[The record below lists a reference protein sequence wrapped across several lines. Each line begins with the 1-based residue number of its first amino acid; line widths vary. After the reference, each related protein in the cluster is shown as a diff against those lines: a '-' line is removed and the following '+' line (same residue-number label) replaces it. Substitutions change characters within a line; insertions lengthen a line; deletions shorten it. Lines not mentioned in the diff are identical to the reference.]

1 MNKSD
6 RTHSTTYS
14 AQRFAHPFFL
24 PAPPDKRE
32 AFNGLSRM
40 VDWSK
45 QNLGPVFPTVGD
57 GTIALSDVI
66 GKLGTKEI
74 EDLGEIRFHSLG
86 DSGVNHAVEAE
97 QVADEMALD
106 FQAGAGALNPAFLFH
121 LGDVIYGPDKQNHYG
136 ERFYRPYRHYPG
148 KILAIPGNHDGEA
161 KSKADEPS
169 LQAFRDNFCA
179 KTAKVPLQASGSGI
193 FRETMTQPGVYWM
206 LDAPFVRIIGLYS
219 NRLENPGFL
228 EAIDTNG
235 KADLSQIDWLN
246 KTLATIA
253 KSKDKKALIIATHHP
268 PYSQSGHSGSH
279 EMNASIDQALAAA
292 KLTPDAFLSGHAH
305 NYQRHTRRMNKRQ
318 VPYIIAGTGGIG
330 VQAVAPA
337 QGQVV
342 DAADHVTYD
351 AALKSL
357 GYLKVQV
364 SAQQLKIEF
373 RDLGSASNRPF
384 DPITVDLASG
394 VLTAG

>member
-6 RTHSTTYS
+6 RIHSTTYS

-66 GKLGTKEI
+66 GESGTAEI
-74 EDLGEIRFHSLG
+74 ENLGEIRFHSLG

-106 FQAGAGALNPAFLFH
+106 FQAGAGALNPSFLFH

-193 FRETMTQPGVYWM
+193 FRETMTQPGVYWL

-235 KADLSQIDWLN
+235 KADLSQIDWLK

-279 EMNASIDQALAAA
+279 EMNASIDEALTAA

-318 VPYIIAGTGGIG
+318 IPYIVAGTGGIS

-357 GYLKVQV
+357 GYLMVRV
-364 SAQQLKIEF
+364 SAHQLKIEF
-373 RDLGSASNRPF
+373 RELGSASNKPF

-394 VLTAG
+394 ILTAG